1 MTQAFDEVLDFVT
14 SSPTLRQ
21 IINFQHSPE
30 TLARVA
36 YLRGTGEMDGLAEN
50 ELFELKEFE
59 KADYF
64 MRQLKIRAQRRL
76 ERAST

>member
-1 MTQAFDEVLDFVT
+1 MNQAFDEVLDFVT
-14 SSPTLRQ
+14 SSPKLQ
-21 IINFQHSPE
+21 EILEFQHSPE

-36 YLRGTGEMDGLAEN
+36 YLRGTGEMDGLNEN

-64 MRQLKIRAQRRL
+64 MRQLKLRAQRRL
-76 ERAST
+76 EHADK